1 MFRILEKASDVAYF
15 IGKWM
20 TFIYI
25 LGVTVLSVMG
35 VFFRMGG
42 RALTWNEELM
52 RWLLISLAYIGASV
66 GMRTRNHIGIEFFLM
81 RLKFDTRKII
91 IIISYAAIVSFLII
105 ILIYGFQ
112 TALDA
117 RRQYG
122 AILRVNMMYVK
133 MNLPLGSFL
142 MLIHI
147 TYFGMG
153 ILREKEDVRKYM
165 ISGGEGSIE

>member
-1 MFRILEKASDVAYF
+1 MFKILEKASNAAYF
-15 IGKWM
+15 IGKWI

-25 LGVTVLSVMG
+25 LGVTVLSILG
-35 VFFRMGG
+35 VFFRAGG

-66 GMRTRNHIGIEFFLM
+66 GMRTRNHIGIEFFLS
-81 RLKFDTRKII
+81 RLKFKTRKII
-91 IIISYAAIVSFLII
+91 VILGYAAVVFFLII

-112 TALDA
+112 TALYA

-122 AILRVNMMYVK
+122 AILRIPMLYVK
-133 MNLPLGSFL
+133 MNLPLGSLL
-142 MLIHI
+142 MLIHMA
-147 TYFGMG
+147 YLSAG
-153 ILREKEDVRKYM
+153 ILREKKDLREYM